1 MAGAPGPSHP
11 NDALRL
17 LRERFRA
24 ASPATV
30 ARLRGLAAALSG
42 SPDAPDA
49 IDALRRELHRVHGT
63 AGSYGFKA
71 ASQLAAAME
80 ERVVRWAK
88 TPGLERDDR
97 QGLLEE
103 FFRELEGAFMTHD
116 S

>member
-1 MAGAPGPSHP
+1 MAGLPGPSHP

-30 ARLRGLAAALSG
+30 ARLRGLAAALAG
-42 SPDAPDA
+42 KPDAPDA
-49 IDALRRELHRVHGT
+49 IDSLRRELHRVHGT

-80 ERVVRWAK
+80 ERVVRWGK
-88 TPGLERDDR
+88 TPALELEQR
-97 QGLLEE
+97 QALLEE
-103 FFRELEGAFMTHD
+103 FIGELERAFDRD